1 MYMLENI
8 LSEYNLTHEQAAE
21 IIGVSN
27 WGLKK
32 LLSGK
37 DELNALQAIKLQDRI
52 NLSGNKVTLDQL
64 FRKGDLSGRVADWI
78 IKVWLDGG
86 PSNREYFE
94 QLTGA
99 EMAES
104 DKEIKSLIESY
115 IEAES
120 EPGIIRDILKAGAA
134 TINYRR
140 VTIALQRAL
149 L

>member
-94 QLTGA
+94 QIAGA